1 MALYIKKLEAIHR
14 VGNGF
19 VTKDGI
25 IDGQIYNIYKENG
38 IDISDPRYKKMLKCV
53 MIILNSMDEDG
64 VEVYPKDLRGSKLR
78 EIRRQQGKSGSWVA
92 IKAGLSKT
100 TVYDIE
106 NGLTV
111 PRPGTLKKIAGA
123 LHVPLEELG

>member
-1 MALYIKKLEAIHR
+1 MALYIKKLEAIYR

-19 VTKDGI
+19 VTKDGV

-38 IDISDPRYKKMLKCV
+38 IDISDPRYKRMLKCV
-53 MIILNSMDEDG
+53 LVILNSMDEDA

-92 IKAGLSKT
+92 IKAGISKT

-106 NGLTV
+106 KGLKV
-111 PRPGTLKKIAGA
+111 PRTSTLLKIAEA
-123 LHVPLEELG
+123 LHVPLDELG

>member
-1 MALYIKKLEAIHR
+1 MALYIKKLEAIYR

-19 VTKDGI
+19 VTKNGI
-25 IDGQIYNIYKENG
+25 INGEIYNIYKENG

-53 MIILNSMDEDG
+53 MLILNSMDEDG
-64 VEVYPKDLRGSKLR
+64 IQVYPKDLMGSRIR
-78 EIRRQQGKSGSWVA
+78 EIRKQQGKSGSWVA

-106 NGLTV
+106 KGLKV
-111 PRPGTLKKIAGA
+111 PRLVTLAKIADA
-123 LHVPLEELG
+123 LHVSLEELG

>member
-1 MALYIKKLEAIHR
+1 MALYIKKLEAIYR

-19 VTKDGI
+19 VTKDGV

-38 IDISDPRYKKMLKCV
+38 IDISDPRYKRMLKCV
-53 MIILNSMDEDG
+53 LVILNSMDEDA
-64 VEVYPKDLRGSKLR
+64 VEVYPKDLRGSRLR

-92 IKAGLSKT
+92 IKAGISKT

-106 NGLTV
+106 KGLKV
-111 PRPGTLKKIAGA
+111 PRASTLLKIAEA
-123 LHVPLEELG
+123 LHVPLDELG